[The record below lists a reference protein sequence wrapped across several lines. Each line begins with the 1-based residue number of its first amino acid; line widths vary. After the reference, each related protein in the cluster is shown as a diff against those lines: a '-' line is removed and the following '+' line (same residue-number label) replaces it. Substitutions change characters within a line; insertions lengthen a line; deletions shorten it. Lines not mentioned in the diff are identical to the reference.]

1 MFVCSSGQLLIPAP
15 VDNQSLAAAPPC
27 SPPPGTSTPAP
38 CSSPACWSSTSPAS
52 PGPGFSLTSSVLL
65 SPALIRPEG
74 TLKMQRSRRRQHRLS
89 SEVRCQN
96 PPDLPSYQQRALK
109 MCGPTFI
116 HNAWV
121 LFLWCRIS
129 ETLQRR
135 GGFYPGLQHK
145 KWDWHFW
152 EASTRHTGRRWH
164 KFPCVP
170 GD

>member
-1 MFVCSSGQLLIPAP
+1 MSKHALYGPAITTSSCIKPRIKDPTFGFDPTLSARDAPFKVCQRKRERGVKFLSAFREWDEKNTDS
-15 VDNQSLAAAPPC
+15 APPC

-52 PGPGFSLTSSVLL
+52 PGPGFSLTLSVLL

-116 HNAWV
+116 HNA
-121 LFLWCRIS
+121 
-129 ETLQRR
+129 
-135 GGFYPGLQHK
+135 
-145 KWDWHFW
+145 
-152 EASTRHTGRRWH
+152 
-164 KFPCVP
+164 
-170 GD
+170 